1 MKYQA
6 DWLFMKKQ
14 FEAAIE
20 KYQQL
25 LSTVTIPI
33 IIHQVTA
40 SIARC
45 HVNLK
50 QWDKALDYTKR
61 SVSSSELDV
70 EL

>member
-1 MKYQA
+1 
-6 DWLFMKKQ
+6 MKKQ
-14 FEAAIE
+14 FEAALE

-25 LSTVTIPI
+25 LTTVTIPI

-50 QWDKALDYTKR
+50 QWDEALDYTKR
-61 SVSSSELDV
+61 SVSPSGLDV